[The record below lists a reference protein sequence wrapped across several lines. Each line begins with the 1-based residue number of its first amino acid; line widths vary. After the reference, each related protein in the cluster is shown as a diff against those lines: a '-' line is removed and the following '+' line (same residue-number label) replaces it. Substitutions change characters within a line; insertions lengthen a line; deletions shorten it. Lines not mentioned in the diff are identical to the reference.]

1 MKNFAK
7 LCTPAKIYFAIAVFA
22 SIVELFNG
30 AGILAIF
37 LKLVFAMIWTCILG
51 WLCKKGYQ
59 SISWFLVLLPYIV
72 MFLVG
77 LRLLRFSREN
87 RSFLNS
93 IKLQG
98 AWGKENMAT
107 QACNKK

>member
-7 LCTPAKIYFAIAVFA
+7 LCTPAKIYFAIAVLA
-22 SIVELFNG
+22 AIIELFNG
-30 AGILAIF
+30 VGILAIF

-51 WLCKKGYQ
+51 WLCKKGFHL
-59 SISWFLVLLPYIV
+59 ISWFLVLLPYLV

-77 LRLLRFSREN
+77 IRLLRFSREN

-98 AWGKENMAT
+98 VLGRENMAT
-107 QACNKK
+107 QKHTKK